1 MKYPVYAIRDIKSTF
16 FPPQVEQN
24 DGTAKRNFA
33 FMVANGNT
41 VYSFAP
47 GDYQL
52 FKVAEFD
59 SEVGTLM
66 PVVPIEFVVDGASVA
81 GDQYEK

>member
-1 MKYPVYAIRDIKSTF
+1 MKYPVYAIRDIKSVF

-24 DGTAKRNFA
+24 EATAKRNFA

-47 GDYQL
+47 ADYQL
-52 FKVAEFD
+52 FKVADFD
-59 SEVGTLM
+59 SEEGTLF
-66 PVVPIEFVVDGASVA
+66 PVSPIQFIADGASVV
-81 GDQYEK
+81 GENYEK